1 MCRRVHWW
9 NVLDVY
15 WLVLPEYL
23 PENWSNS
30 SETIV
35 PGVQIRQNVLQ
46 LFRITRGPVMSK
58 TSLDFGLFCD
68 VNQNLKAR
76 HFLADYLGNG
86 ILLHRVQ
93 NVMVYDL
100 WSVDFDL
107 FSVFSVFVRGS
118 VFSRFCSQVF
128 LPSYWKMTIE
138 TLNTEEA
145 QIWEGENEPV
155 RSRQHLIF
163 QVCSLLP
170 PLFDKDWM
178 LW

>member
-1 MCRRVHWW
+1 MVGVSVILNRTVVDSDWRFKTCAVVIFRVKV
-9 NVLDVY
+9 NCITSVDSGLAGITVVLD
-15 WLVLPEYL
+15 
-23 PENWSNS
+23 N
-30 SETIV
+30 
-35 PGVQIRQNVLQ
+35 
-46 LFRITRGPVMSK
+46 TRPAMSK

-76 HFLADYLGNG
+76 RFLADYLGNG

-93 NVMVYDL
+93 NVMVCDL
-100 WSVDFDL
+100 WLVDFDL
-107 FSVFSVFVRGS
+107 FSVFSVFVRVS

-170 PLFDKDWM
+170 PLFDKD
-178 LW
+178 